1 MAEVLIPRIRED
13 KHEHVEAEIGFIT
26 ELVILYLDMYIRRY
40 GGSETKFKSF
50 KIGRGGDVSA
60 LHIYPSEI
68 LTLKS
73 GYPIISWHLLCHRTG
88 SSSALISGRLS
99 VEHSQI
105 SGRFEVLELKPEAV
119 TIWVGERDSRKRK

>member
-1 MAEVLIPRIRED
+1 MLNPRIRED
-13 KHEHVEAEIGFIT
+13 KHEHVEAENRLHNT
-26 ELVILYLDMYIRRY
+26 VVILYLDMYIRQY
-40 GGSETKFKSF
+40 GGSETKFKGF

-60 LHIYPSEI
+60 LHIYPFEI

-73 GYPIISWHLLCHRTG
+73 GYDIVSWRLLCHRIG